1 MPLPAILAIPGLI
14 SGIFSIGEKI
24 IDNLFPDK
32 IAQERERAA
41 AQQALIMMTRTA
53 DLAELQTTLSA
64 ILAEAQSADPWTSR
78 ARPTFLY
85 TIYIFILSAIPMGIM
100 YAFLPEKVG
109 AVSQGVTLW
118 LAAIPDQLWWLFG
131 AGYLGYSATRSFDKW
146 KSGDK

>member
-85 TIYIFILSAIPMGIM
+85 TIYIFM
-100 YAFLPEKVG
+100 E
-109 AVSQGVTLW
+109 
-118 LAAIPDQLWWLFG
+118 LFIEI
-131 AGYLGYSATRSFDKW
+131 
-146 KSGDK
+146 